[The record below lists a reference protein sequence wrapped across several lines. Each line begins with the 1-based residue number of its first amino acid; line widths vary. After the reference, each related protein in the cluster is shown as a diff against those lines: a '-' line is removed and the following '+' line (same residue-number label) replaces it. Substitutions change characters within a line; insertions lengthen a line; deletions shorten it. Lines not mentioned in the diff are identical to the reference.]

1 VAEDPGGLQTLDA
14 VEAEHIQRVLD
25 HTGGHKGQSC
35 EILGISRPA
44 LDRKI
49 TKYGLRLP
57 QR

>member
-1 VAEDPGGLQTLDA
+1 MGQAEMGQARFPL
-14 VEAEHIQRVLD
+14 EAEHIQRVLD

-57 QR
+57 GRG